1 MSRQQLVV
9 DANVDSIPEEDLL
22 RARFYALL
30 AQLLAAPPTADVL
43 ASLSTLEGDEDSAMG
58 RAITALAEVAGAAT
72 AESVDDEYTALFIG
86 VGRGELLPFASYYMS
101 GFLHE
106 KPLANLR
113 GDMAEIGIGR
123 AEDLSEPED
132 QIGVLAEMMH
142 GLITGAFGTP
152 ATLDG
157 QKAFF
162 DAHLRPWAARFF
174 ADLEVSESAVF
185 YVPVATIG
193 KLFIGIECDAFEMAG

>member
-1 MSRQQLVV
+1 MSRQQLAV
-9 DANVDSIPEEDLL
+9 DTSDDSIPEEDVL

-30 AQLLAAPPTADVL
+30 AQLLVVAPTADVL
-43 ASLSTLEGDEDSAMG
+43 ASVRALEGDEDSAMG
-58 RAITALAEVAGAAT
+58 QALTALAKVAAAT
-72 AESVDDEYTALFIG
+72 TVESVDDEYTALFIG

-142 GLITGAFGTP
+142 GLITGAFGAP
-152 ATLDG
+152 ATLDD

-162 DAHLRPWAARFF
+162 DAHIRPRAAQFF
-174 ADLEVSESAVF
+174 ADLEAADSAVF
-185 YVPVATIG
+185 YMPVATIG
-193 KLFIGIECDAFEMAG
+193 RLFIGIECDAFEMAG